1 MLFSLSTFAMLLAVP
16 LTNALPQDVSSTP
29 TTSSLPTSLPAYW
42 PQCGGIG
49 WTASSECIP
58 GYSCYCYN
66 QYWSGCEPDE
76 FVATAPALCPD
87 WLTSST
93 GRIPSATTSA
103 TRATAA

>member
-1 MLFSLSTFAMLLAVP
+1 MEELDGLLHLS
-16 LTNALPQDVSSTP
+16 VSQATRATDQSP
-29 TTSSLPTSLPAYW
+29 PD
-42 PQCGGIG
+42 
-49 WTASSECIP
+49 
-58 GYSCYCYN
+58 
-66 QYWSGCEPDE
+66 WSGCEPDE